1 LSSNNKKRVFSG
13 VQPTGSLHLGN
24 YLGAIKNFVNL
35 QNDFDCLYCIVD
47 LHAITVWQNPEDLRA
62 NILDVASA
70 YLACGIDPTK
80 STIFVQSA
88 VPYHA
93 ELSWIFN
100 CISRVGWLNRM
111 TQFKEKAGKNKEKVS
126 SGLYTYPNLMAAD
139 ILLYLADLVPVGDDQ
154 KQHLELTR
162 DIAQKFNNDY
172 SKFGGKDFFPIPEPL
187 ILEESSRVMSLRDG
201 TKKMSKSETSS
212 MTRIELRDE
221 NDLIIKKI
229 SKAKT
234 DQFPIPE
241 SIGELDNRPEV
252 KNLLNIFSSLGEEP
266 ILNILNNYSGKQ
278 FSDFKNDLSDL
289 LINRLSPIR
298 QELIKIDNDEGFLRE
313 VLNDGAIKAKEKSEK
328 NIKEIKK
335 IIGLG

>member
-47 LHAITVWQNPEDLRA
+47 LHAITVWQNPANLRA

-70 YLACGIDPTK
+70 YLACGIDPKK
-80 STIFVQSA
+80 SIIFVQSS
-88 VPYHA
+88 VPHHV

-100 CISRVGWLNRM
+100 CISRIGWLNRM

-126 SGLYTYPNLMAAD
+126 AGLYIYPNLMAAD

-172 SKFGGKDFFPIPEPL
+172 SEFGGKDFFPIPEPL
-187 ILEESSRVMSLRDG
+187 ILDESSRVMSLRDG

-212 MTRIELRDE
+212 MTRIELKDE

-234 DQFPIPE
+234 DAFPIPE
-241 SIGELDNRPEV
+241 SIDELATRPEV
-252 KNLLNIFSSLGEEP
+252 KNLLNIFYSLSEEP
-266 ILNILNNYSGKQ
+266 ILNILNSYTGKQ
-278 FSDFKNDLSDL
+278 FSDFTKDLSDF
-289 LINRLSPIR
+289 LIAR
-298 QELIKIDNDEGFLRE
+298 
-313 VLNDGAIKAKEKSEK
+313 
-328 NIKEIKK
+328 
-335 IIGLG
+335 

>member
-1 LSSNNKKRVFSG
+1 MSSNNKKRVFSG

-252 KNLLNIFSSLGEEP
+252 KNLLNIFSSLSEEP

-278 FSDFKNDLSDL
+278 FSDLKNDLSDL

-313 VLNDGAIKAKEKSEK
+313 VLNDGAIRAREKSEK

>member
-1 LSSNNKKRVFSG
+1 MSSNNKKRVFSG

-70 YLACGIDPTK
+70 YLACGIDPSK
-80 STIFVQSA
+80 SIIFVQSA

-278 FSDFKNDLSDL
+278 FSDLKNDLSDL

>member
-1 LSSNNKKRVFSG
+1 MSSNNKKRVFSG

-70 YLACGIDPTK
+70 YLACGIDPRK
-80 STIFVQSA
+80 STIFVQSS

-172 SKFGGKDFFPIPEPL
+172 SEFGGKDFFPIHEPL
-187 ILEESSRVMSLRDG
+187 ILDESSRVMSLRDG

-212 MTRIELRDE
+212 MTRIELKDE

-234 DQFPIPE
+234 DAFPIPE
-241 SIGELDNRPEV
+241 SIDELGNRPEV
-252 KNLLNIFSSLGEEP
+252 KNLLNIFSSLSEVP
-266 ILNILNNYSGKQ
+266 VLNILNNYAGKQ
-278 FSDFKNDLSDL
+278 FSDFKKDLSDL
-289 LINRLSPIR
+289 LIARLEPIR
-298 QELIKIDNDEGFLRE
+298 NELIRIEGDNGYLRD
-313 VLNDGAIKAKEKSEK
+313 VLEDGAIRANEKSER
-328 NIKEIKK
+328 NIKEIRK

>member
-1 LSSNNKKRVFSG
+1 MSSNNKKRVFSG

-172 SKFGGKDFFPIPEPL
+172 SEFGGKDFFPIPEPL

-212 MTRIELRDE
+212 MTRIELKDE

-234 DQFPIPE
+234 DPFPIPE
-241 SIGELDNRPEV
+241 SIDELDNRPEV
-252 KNLLNIFSSLGEEP
+252 KNLLNIFSSLSEDP

-313 VLNDGAIKAKEKSEK
+313 VLNDGAIKAREKSEK

>member
-1 LSSNNKKRVFSG
+1 MSSNNKKRVFSG

-172 SKFGGKDFFPIPEPL
+172 SEFGGKDFFPIPEPL
-187 ILEESSRVMSLRDG
+187 ILDESSRVMSLRDG

-212 MTRIELRDE
+212 MTRIELKDE

-234 DQFPIPE
+234 DAFPIPE
-241 SIGELDNRPEV
+241 SIDELGNRPEV
-252 KNLLNIFSSLGEEP
+252 KNLLNIFSSLSEVP
-266 ILNILNNYSGKQ
+266 ILNILNNYAGKQ
-278 FSDFKNDLSDL
+278 FSDFKKDLSDL
-289 LINRLSPIR
+289 LIARLEPIR
-298 QELIKIDNDEGFLRE
+298 NELIRIEGDNGYLRD
-313 VLNDGAIKAKEKSEK
+313 VLEDGAIRANEKSER
-328 NIKEIKK
+328 NIKEIRK

>member
-1 LSSNNKKRVFSG
+1 
-13 VQPTGSLHLGN
+13 
-24 YLGAIKNFVNL
+24 
-35 QNDFDCLYCIVD
+35 
-47 LHAITVWQNPEDLRA
+47 
-62 NILDVASA
+62 
-70 YLACGIDPTK
+70 
-80 STIFVQSA
+80 
-88 VPYHA
+88 
-93 ELSWIFN
+93 
-100 CISRVGWLNRM
+100 
-111 TQFKEKAGKNKEKVS
+111 
-126 SGLYTYPNLMAAD
+126 
-139 ILLYLADLVPVGDDQ
+139 
-154 KQHLELTR
+154 
-162 DIAQKFNNDY
+162 
-172 SKFGGKDFFPIPEPL
+172 
-187 ILEESSRVMSLRDG
+187 MSLRDG

-212 MTRIELRDE
+212 MTRIELKDE

-234 DQFPIPE
+234 DPSPIPE

-252 KNLLNIFSSLGEEP
+252 KNLLNIFSSLSEEP

-313 VLNDGAIKAKEKSEK
+313 VLNDGAIKAREKSEK

>member
-1 LSSNNKKRVFSG
+1 MSSNNKKRVFSG

-70 YLACGIDPTK
+70 YLACGIDPSK
-80 STIFVQSA
+80 SIIFVQSA

-172 SKFGGKDFFPIPEPL
+172 SEFGGKDFFPIPEPL

-252 KNLLNIFSSLGEEP
+252 KNLLNIFSSLSEEP

>member
-1 LSSNNKKRVFSG
+1 MSSNNKKRVFSG

-172 SKFGGKDFFPIPEPL
+172 SEFGGKDFFPIPEPL

-313 VLNDGAIKAKEKSEK
+313 VLNDGAIKAREKSEK

>member
-1 LSSNNKKRVFSG
+1 MSSNNKKRVFSG

-172 SKFGGKDFFPIPEPL
+172 SEFGGKDFFPIPEPL

-252 KNLLNIFSSLGEEP
+252 KNLLNIFSSLSEEP